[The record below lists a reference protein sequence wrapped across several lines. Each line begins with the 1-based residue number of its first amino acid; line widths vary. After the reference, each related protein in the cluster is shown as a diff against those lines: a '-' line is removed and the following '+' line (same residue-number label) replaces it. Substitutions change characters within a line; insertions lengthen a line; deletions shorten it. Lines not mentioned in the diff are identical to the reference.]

1 MISQDV
7 ILFMGQSN
15 MAGRG
20 EAKKATVCD
29 GKAGVEFRAISN
41 PSSFVPLLEPFGKN
55 ENVETGIDDSGRKKG
70 SLVSAFVQKYYQETG
85 RQVIAVSASE
95 GGTTSAQ
102 WKDNLVKD
110 GADRLQITRKFLKTQ
125 GITPEHIYM
134 IWCQGESDGD
144 NNIDGEQYKR
154 NMEEIWNIMKCAG
167 AEHCFVIQI
176 GHFNYK
182 GFPEGMYG
190 IDGLELDRRYGKIRK
205 AQEELC
211 QENSEFTMA
220 ATFETC
226 LSFMK
231 DQFHYHQEAYELV
244 GKEAAVQAAA
254 FHQ

>member
-154 NMEEIWNIMKCAG
+154 NMEEIWNIMKCMSLLERKRQCRRRLFINKKMQNRKLFAG
-167 AEHCFVIQI
+167 FLFCIFDFRKILKCFPILA
-176 GHFNYK
+176 K
-182 GFPEGMYG
+182 GISRYFF
-190 IDGLELDRRYGKIRK
+190 ELGS
-205 AQEELC
+205 Q
-211 QENSEFTMA
+211 MA
-220 ATFETC
+220 
-226 LSFMK
+226 L
-231 DQFHYHQEAYELV
+231 
-244 GKEAAVQAAA
+244 
-254 FHQ
+254 